1 MYVCVCVLFL
11 SIKWHFDHIK
21 TLLDKISIPWFCLQS
36 YWSWH
41 IASFFS
47 CIVSTLQQWTWSNL
61 SQPPQKKGVF
71 SRGASSQSFYCKCLS
86 HIQLCNMQL
95 PNKSERIW
103 INLTF
108 SFFIVIFP
116 YSKNFRSIEICRFW
130 RCQKLHTCHMDPIS
144 RNLKWR

>member
-1 MYVCVCVLFL
+1 MKTFYVCVCVCVYFSFLLSDILTTSRLCWIRFL
-11 SIKWHFDHIK
+11 SHDFACNLIDHG
-21 TLLDKISIPWFCLQS
+21 TSG
-36 YWSWH
+36 
-41 IASFFS
+41 
-47 CIVSTLQQWTWSNL
+47 IVSPFPTNGLDQIWAN
-61 SQPPQKKGVF
+61 PKKGI
-71 SRGASSQSFYCKCLS
+71 QSMFFTNFYCKCLS